1 MEKGKAREGEGKSVT
16 GTFRNMGVTKDAKG
30 VRQNFANSGSPLFPV
45 IKPVDNVPQ
54 EAAESGNLKT

>member
-16 GTFRNMGVTKDAKG
+16 GTFRNMGVPQVAKG
-30 VRQNFANSGSPLFPV
+30 LRKNFANSGSPLFPV
-45 IKPVDNVPQ
+45 IEPVDNVPQ